1 MSGNGKHKEAE
12 KEGKKNRKRR
22 RQWGREGQAGRWKV
36 LEGDG
41 GGVGGWRGVF
51 MFECQRR
58 GGDPFLKGSFG
69 GGGADGTDAG
79 ELLLAGRQAD
89 GTKRLQIAAIRPSR
103 KSEYQSDR
111 PPPPPPRTTFLPR
124 EIIHGPH
131 LSKYTK
137 KPF

>member
-1 MSGNGKHKEAE
+1 MEMENTKRRKKRGRKIGKGDGNGGE
-12 KEGKKNRKRR
+12 KV
-22 RQWGREGQAGRWKV
+22 RQ
-36 LEGDG
+36 GDG
-41 GGVGGWRGVF
+41 KCWREMGVVSRAGGGVF

-111 PPPPPPRTTFLPR
+111 PHLFFPPGPPSSP
-124 EIIHGPH
+124 G
-131 LSKYTK
+131 K
-137 KPF
+137 